1 MSAKFSNDDH
11 TSDVSYNYKMKF
23 LIIIG
28 LCLTI
33 THQTKTYA
41 NELKIEPVY
50 GVERTQ
56 RLYPEPARYRTT
68 TFLGLRALYGK
79 PIFSLEAEVNQST
92 SKEEFP
98 DDNLEVEYIDR
109 KALLGFRTYPLTSK
123 IFGVFL
129 RFGARAQQ
137 NERNIKENGES
148 RSEKDPLTFDPYAGT
163 GLTMV
168 LGSNFSLNAGA
179 TLIYNRNAVD
189 ENEKYDTRYSLSFTI
204 KAGNR

>member
-1 MSAKFSNDDH
+1 
-11 TSDVSYNYKMKF
+11 MKKITLTF
-23 LIIIG
+23 LV
-28 LCLTI
+28 LLFTLSVN
-33 THQTKTYA
+33 A

-79 PIFSLEAEVNQST
+79 PIFSLEGEISQST

-98 DDNLEVEYIDR
+98 SDNLEVEYIDK
-109 KALLGFRTYPLTSK
+109 KALLGFRTYPLTSQ

-129 RFGARAQQ
+129 RFGARAQK
-137 NERNIKENGES
+137 NERKIVENGES
-148 RSEKDPLTFDPYAGT
+148 RTENDALTFDPYAGT
-163 GLTMV
+163 GLTV
-168 LGSNFSLNAGA
+168 AIANNFSLNAGA
-179 TLIYNRNAVD
+179 TLIYNKNA
-189 ENEKYDTRYSLSFTI
+189 ESESEKYDTRYSFSFTI